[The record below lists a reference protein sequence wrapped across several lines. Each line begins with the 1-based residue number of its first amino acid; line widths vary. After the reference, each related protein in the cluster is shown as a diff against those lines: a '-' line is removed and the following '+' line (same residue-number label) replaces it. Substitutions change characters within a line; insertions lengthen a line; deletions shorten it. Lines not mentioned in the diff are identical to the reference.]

1 MSIDEASCRR
11 LKSKS
16 SIVGAGVIT
25 GGAGAATAANAI
37 ELEPSSS
44 SVEERIVTT
53 SSWYSRC
60 LLHCPVPHFSVAL
73 LHYNSTFSSDALA
86 FEINTVG
93 SLTRILSGGG
103 CNIHCIN
110 QFPNHLVADP
120 AHAHWPKMP
129 QPHCR
134 ATRSY
139 ASVPSRIVVIILV
152 L

>member
-103 CNIHCIN
+103 CNILCIN
-110 QFPNHLVADP
+110 QFPNRLVATP
-120 AHAHWPKMP
+120 PTLICQKCLSHTAA
-129 QPHCR
+129 PHVP
-134 ATRSY
+134 TL
-139 ASVPSRIVVIILV
+139 ASRLV
-152 L
+152 SSSLS